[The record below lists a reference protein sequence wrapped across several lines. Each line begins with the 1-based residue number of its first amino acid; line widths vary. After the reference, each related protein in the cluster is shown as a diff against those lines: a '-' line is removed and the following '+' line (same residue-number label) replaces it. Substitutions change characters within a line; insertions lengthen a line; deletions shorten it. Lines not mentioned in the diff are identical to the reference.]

1 MASHSTPRVSIYI
14 PTGLNH
20 RTKVCARYFNQGHL
34 AHSPTSGRRMTTPK
48 RTRSTTLVNG
58 KDSIASWHYK
68 TSTTSTRRPSST
80 ESTPAR
86 ITTRGLVAP
95 PFRVPD
101 RPEYNRRI
109 PQVLP
114 RSHRSPR
121 RAPQPLGLF
130 PVQSI
135 VIRQTNCKT
144 RLPACRIYSSCS
156 IQMLTRNWRSNSRSV
171 SYTHLTLPTKA

>member
-1 MASHSTPRVSIYI
+1 MAPHSTPRVSIYI

-20 RTKVCARYFNQGHL
+20 RTKVCARHFNQDHL
-34 AHSPTSGRRMTTPK
+34 AHSPTSCQRMTTPK

-86 ITTRGLVAP
+86 ITTRDLVAPSP

-135 VIRQTNCKT
+135 VIRQTNFKT
-144 RLPACRIYSSCS
+144 RLPDID
-156 IQMLTRNWRSNSRSV
+156 V
-171 SYTHLTLPTKA
+171 F

>member
-1 MASHSTPRVSIYI
+1 MWP
-14 PTGLNH
+14 
-20 RTKVCARYFNQGHL
+20 
-34 AHSPTSGRRMTTPK
+34 
-48 RTRSTTLVNG
+48 RTRV
-58 KDSIASWHYK
+58 
-68 TSTTSTRRPSST
+68 
-80 ESTPAR
+80 
-86 ITTRGLVAP
+86 VALQDFYNFHTATFFDRKHSGSNHGQRLGSLLPP

-144 RLPACRIYSSCS
+144 RLPDID
-156 IQMLTRNWRSNSRSV
+156 V
-171 SYTHLTLPTKA
+171 F